1 VSIPDIAADFLLRSL
16 SGDTFL
22 GHEADPPPQDQESVN
37 FKAATKAAPKSG
49 VSLYR
54 ALSFA

>member
-22 GHEADPPPQDQESVN
+22 GHEADPPPQEESVN

>member
-1 VSIPDIAADFLLRSL
+1 MAADFLLRSL